1 MYSVIRRRRAVA
13 LPPREFILTLC
24 PRERLKVIAGDRSG
38 ESERE
43 QSEMGVVQDE
53 VDADRVAESSRTVA
67 TAWSG
72 QGPAIYWYPA
82 HRRHRPSAAVRAAT
96 PPVLYTHNTAWTD
109 TQGTPERVWP
119 VLHAG
124 KTAFASNSFGMRSGA
139 CGLLDTQLRP
149 VLTLGRPDVVES
161 SRDPTLRPRQIN
173 LTHARCGR
181 NKQKTILVWRTSEH
195 GTSGP

>member
-43 QSEMGVVQDE
+43 QSEMGVAPDE
-53 VDADRVAESSRTVA
+53 VDADRVAASSRTVA

-82 HRRHRPSAAVRAAT
+82 
-96 PPVLYTHNTAWTD
+96 
-109 TQGTPERVWP
+109 
-119 VLHAG
+119 
-124 KTAFASNSFGMRSGA
+124 
-139 CGLLDTQLRP
+139 
-149 VLTLGRPDVVES
+149 
-161 SRDPTLRPRQIN
+161 
-173 LTHARCGR
+173 
-181 NKQKTILVWRTSEH
+181 
-195 GTSGP
+195 